1 MPRCCRNSRRDG
13 WWHDPAQSEKL
24 RAALD
29 AALRALSDAAALA
42 RSRID
47 PVARFHL
54 GNGARL
60 ERINWLGNTAPRGIQ
75 ESFGI
80 MVNYLYD
87 HDSIEDNHEAFV
99 RDGTIVRSPDVDALL
114 ATDRIA
120 ALASGATERR
130 SHGDTTSKFGAG
142 AICARCNQ
150 TSHDHHRRRDI
161 MMMNRRTFSTA
172 LLAGAA
178 ASLISTRGMAANA
191 APAKARN
198 VVLVHGLF
206 ADGSCWSEVIAR
218 LQAAGLN
225 ATAVQNPLTTLPE
238 AVASA
243 ERVLARQDGP
253 TVLVGHSFSGMIVT
267 EAGVHP
273 NVSALV
279 YVAARAPDAGED
291 YTALAK
297 TYPTPPAS
305 AGIVFDGDEGR
316 LSEAAFLR
324 DFAGDLPEAKAKVL
338 YAVQEPFHKA
348 LLAGKTTHAAWRSK
362 PSFYA
367 VSTEDRTINPD
378 LERFMAKRM
387 GAKTIE
393 VKASHLSLIS
403 HPDTI
408 TRLILEAA
416 GQS

>member
-1 MPRCCRNSRRDG
+1 
-13 WWHDPAQSEKL
+13 
-24 RAALD
+24 
-29 AALRALSDAAALA
+29 
-42 RSRID
+42 
-47 PVARFHL
+47 
-54 GNGARL
+54 
-60 ERINWLGNTAPRGIQ
+60 
-75 ESFGI
+75 
-80 MVNYLYD
+80 
-87 HDSIEDNHEAFV
+87 
-99 RDGTIVRSPDVDALL
+99 
-114 ATDRIA
+114 
-120 ALASGATERR
+120 
-130 SHGDTTSKFGAG
+130 
-142 AICARCNQ
+142 
-150 TSHDHHRRRDI
+150 
-161 MMMNRRTFSTA
+161 MMIMNRRAFSA
-172 LLAGAA
+172 AMAVGAG
-178 ASLISTRGMAANA
+178 ASLISIGGMTAKLAST
-191 APAKARN
+191 KARN

-218 LQAAGLN
+218 LQAVRLN

-243 ERVLARQDGP
+243 QRVLARQNGP

-273 NVSALV
+273 SVSALV

-297 TYPTPPAS
+297 TFPTPPAF

-324 DFAGDLPEAKAKVL
+324 DFAGDLPEAKAKIL
-338 YAVQEPFHKA
+338 YAVQEPFQKA
-348 LLAGKTTHAAWRSK
+348 LLTGKTAHAAWRSK
-362 PSFYA
+362 PSYYA

-387 GAKTIE
+387 GAETVE

-403 HPDTI
+403 QPDTI
-408 TRLILEAA
+408 AKLILSAA